1 MNYLKGVLVLSLTSL
16 LYACGG
22 GGSEGYYNS
31 SNNNSSNTETSPT
44 DNTTITETLTLLKQ
58 EGKYLFGDYDPND
71 ATTTKGYI
79 DHAMDT
85 FSQGPLQLA
94 IDAKKA
100 FDSDKSNFVY
110 REKCMDSGQYANTGC
125 YILYGDTEIKA
136 VLNKVAANKY
146 QNWDF
151 DVNDDEIAGMK
162 LSAEQIDHYT
172 GKTMI
177 IIFDNQNTDKKY
189 NDIWVTGVFGYP
201 YKQSWGLNQEDQVR
215 IVSMNEA
222 DTNYQVTITY
232 ADQTSETKGALSIY
246 KDPTS
251 TDGDLYVLQNNS
263 GFDVLINDNPNTP
276 EVEPVSFTINSVP
289 GDSDTLA
296 TFRKSASGL
305 QILNIPSVTAL
316 SGTRIE
322 NEAPSTNAQ
331 SFTGSIYLEGNNIFT
346 FKNALNGEILKFKH
360 VFNEITFEGQ
370 SINRNGVIETTLT
383 QPQGVKF

>member
-1 MNYLKGVLVLSLTSL
+1 MNYIKGVLVLSLTSL

-22 GGSEGYYNS
+22 GGSEGYYDS
-31 SNNNSSNTETSPT
+31 SNNNSSNTETSTT

-71 ATTTKGYI
+71 ATTAKGYI

-100 FDSDKSNFVY
+100 FDSNPSNFEY
-110 REKCMDSGQYANTGC
+110 REKCMDSGQYANTAC
-125 YILYGDTEIKA
+125 YILSGDDEIKA
-136 VLNKVAANKY
+136 VLNKIAANKY
-146 QNWDF
+146 VNWDF
-151 DVNDDEIAGMK
+151 DVNDDEISGMK
-162 LSAEQIDHYT
+162 LTAEQIDHYT

-177 IIFDNQNTDKKY
+177 IIFDNQNADKKY

-201 YKQSWGLNQEDQVR
+201 YKQSWGLSQEDQVR

-222 DTNYQVTITY
+222 NTNYQVTITY

-276 EVEPVSFTINSVP
+276 EVEPVAFTINSVP
-289 GDSDTLA
+289 GDSNSLA

-305 QILNIPSVTAL
+305 QILNIPSLTAL

-322 NEAPSTNAQ
+322 NEAPSANAQ

-360 VFNEITFEGQ
+360 VFNEITIEGQ

>member
-1 MNYLKGVLVLSLTSL
+1 MKSLKGVLVLSLTSL

-22 GGSEGYYNS
+22 GGSDGYYS
-31 SNNNSSNTETSPT
+31 SSNTT
-44 DNTTITETLTLLKQ
+44 DNNTDTPTTENTTAAETLSLLKQ
-58 EGKYLFGDYDPND
+58 EGQYLFGNYDPND
-71 ATTTKGYI
+71 PTTSKGYI

-85 FSQGPLQLA
+85 FSQGPLKLA

-100 FDSDKSNFVY
+100 FDSDRTGFIY
-110 REKCMDSGQYANTGC
+110 REKCMDSGQYANTAC
-125 YILYGDTEIKA
+125 YVLYGDNEIKA
-136 VLNKVAANKY
+136 ALNKINANQY
-146 QNWDF
+146 ENWDF
-151 DVNDDEIAGMK
+151 DVNDNEITGMK
-162 LSAEQIDHYT
+162 LSSEQIDHYT

-177 IIFDNQNTDKKY
+177 IIFDNQNADKQF
-189 NDIWVTGVFGYP
+189 NDVWVTGVFGYP
-201 YKQSWGLNQEDQVR
+201 YKQSWGLNQEEQIR

-251 TDGDLYVLQNNS
+251 IDGELYVLQNNS

-289 GDSDTLA
+289 GSSNLA
-296 TFRKSASGL
+296 TYRIKTSGQ
-305 QILNIPSVTAL
+305 QILDIPNVTAL

-322 NEAPSTNAQ
+322 NEIPASNSQ
-331 SFTGSIYLEGNNIFT
+331 NLTGSIYLKGNNIFT
-346 FKNALNGEILKFKH
+346 FKNALNGEILEFKH
-360 VFNEITFEGQ
+360 IFNGITFEGQ

-383 QPQGVKF
+383 QPQGLKF